1 MEKDYMDEKHLKG
14 KEEPDFKNEY
24 VENSM
29 RNEASLDQLP
39 PTGINESYESNKE
52 PNGLDPETIF
62 EKGYSF
68 QETPE
73 EIRSQKMNQFG
84 KEPNGIN
91 PDDRK
96 S

>member
-1 MEKDYMDEKHLKG
+1 MEKDYMDEKQRRDN
-14 KEEPDFKNEY
+14 EEPEFKNEY

-39 PTGINESYESNKE
+39 SAGLNESYESDKE
-52 PNGLDPETIF
+52 PNGIDPETIF

-73 EIRSQKMNQFG
+73 EIRSQKMNRFG

-91 PDDRK
+91 PDER
-96 S
+96 